1 LEHLAG
7 KQTVLATLFVSVV
20 AFASTNVDD
29 IFVLLGFFADPAF
42 RARHVVT
49 GQYLGISAL
58 VAVSLVCSLIALVI
72 PAAYI
77 GLLGLLPMG
86 IGVKK
91 LWEARRG
98 AEDGEE
104 GGPSARGAHKIF
116 AVAAVTAANGGD
128 NIGVYV
134 PMFATHSIDE
144 KLVIIGVFAVM
155 TGLWCLVAHYL
166 VSHRA
171 LGAPIR
177 RYGQLLLPWVL
188 IGVGVSIL
196 LENDTLELGQ
206 ALWP

>member
-1 LEHLAG
+1 M
-7 KQTVLATLFVSVV
+7 LATLAVSAV

-42 RARHVVT
+42 RARQVVL
-49 GQYLGISAL
+49 GQYLGIGAL

-72 PAAYI
+72 PPAYI

-98 AEDGEE
+98 AEDGAEE
-104 GGPSARGAHKIF
+104 AHPAPGAHKVL
-116 AVAAVTAANGGD
+116 AVAAVTIANGGD

-134 PMFATHSIDE
+134 PMLATRALGE
-144 KLVIIGVFAVM
+144 KLVILAVFAVM
-155 TGLWCLVAHYL
+155 TGLWCAVAHFL
-166 VSHRA
+166 VNHRA

-177 RYGQLLLPWVL
+177 RYGHRLLPWVL
-188 IGVGVSIL
+188 IGVGLVIL
-196 LENDTLELGQ
+196 LENDTFA
-206 ALWP
+206 ALFPRVA

>member
-1 LEHLAG
+1 M
-7 KQTVLATLFVSVV
+7 LATLAVSAV

-42 RARHVVT
+42 RARQVVL
-49 GQYLGISAL
+49 GQYLGIGTL

-72 PAAYI
+72 PPAYI
-77 GLLGLLPMG
+77 GLLGLLPIG

-98 AEDGEE
+98 PEDDAE
-104 GGPSARGAHKIF
+104 GAPPAPGTHKILS
-116 AVAAVTAANGGD
+116 VAAVTVANGGD

-134 PMFATHSIDE
+134 PMFATQTLDE
-144 KLVIIGVFAVM
+144 TLVLLAVFAAM
-155 TGLWCLVAHYL
+155 TALWCLVAHAL

-177 RYGQLLLPWVL
+177 RYGHLLLPWVL
-188 IGVGVSIL
+188 IGIGIAIL
-196 LENDTLELGQ
+196 LENDTL
-206 ALWP
+206 ALVR